1 MRPPHGKELFLNSSA
16 SPGTAP
22 LCPIPRKGIDGSAGV
37 ILHIFLLVAALL
49 VGVSVIASSPYP
61 AVASFAEIFSAA
73 GILLLAFH
81 LWRITR
87 TARAMLPLFVVAGV
101 FLTYLSGSILPAG
114 AFCGLI
120 FILSEGSLLI
130 AVQPKSRL
138 LWLPLI
144 PIAAFAVTA
153 LLSRDLLSAA
163 SVLLPW
169 PAAIVLAQGTRSS
182 AGKEDG
188 PTRVG
193 VICAASLAFGL
204 TSATLVALTLLRA
217 LGSLSP
223 EVLVASLE
231 EFREALTLEIVSQEL
246 PAGLHP
252 ETVTLMK
259 EMLTYDNV
267 RNLIDSAINLT
278 PGILTAVT
286 LILIAACQTVLHA
299 ALRTFGME
307 RSITDRVKAF
317 RMSLLSC
324 LVFTAAGILMF
335 LDRGAYS
342 TFSGTV
348 AQNVFIILLPGL
360 ALAGLL
366 RLVRGLTANGTRN
379 VGCLFYLVLLFFGFL
394 VFAPYLLAAV
404 EVIGHVFS
412 AAAEKLKPDEDD
424 DGSPF

>member
-1 MRPPHGKELFLNSSA
+1 MNPSA
-16 SPGTAP
+16 TPGTAP

-49 VGVSVIASSPYP
+49 VGVGPMASSPYP
-61 AVASFAEIFSAA
+61 AVASFVEIFSAA
-73 GILLLAFH
+73 GILLLAVH
-81 LWRITR
+81 LWRVTR
-87 TARAMLPLFVVAGV
+87 TARAMLPLFVIAGV

-120 FILSEGSLLI
+120 FILSEGSLLV

-138 LWLPLI
+138 PWLPLI

-153 LLSRDLLSAA
+153 ILSRDLLSSA

-169 PAAIVLAQGTRSS
+169 PAAVALALSTRSS
-182 AGKEDG
+182 AEKEEG

-193 VICAASLAFGL
+193 VICTSALVLGL
-204 TSATLVALTLLRA
+204 TAAALAALSLFRA

-223 EVLVASLE
+223 ETLVASLE

-246 PAGLHP
+246 PDGLHP
-252 ETVTLMK
+252 ETVALMK

-267 RNLIDSAINLT
+267 RNLVDSAINLT
-278 PGILTAVT
+278 PGILVAAALV
-286 LILIAACQTVLHA
+286 LMAACQTVLHA

-324 LVFTAAGILMF
+324 LVFAVAGILMF

-342 TFSGTV
+342 TFGGTI
-348 AQNVFIILLPGL
+348 AQNVFVILLPGL

-366 RLVRGLTANGTRN
+366 RLVWGLTANGTRN
-379 VGCLFYLVLLFFGFL
+379 IGCLFYLVLLFFGFL
-394 VFAPYLLAAV
+394 VFAPYLLAIV